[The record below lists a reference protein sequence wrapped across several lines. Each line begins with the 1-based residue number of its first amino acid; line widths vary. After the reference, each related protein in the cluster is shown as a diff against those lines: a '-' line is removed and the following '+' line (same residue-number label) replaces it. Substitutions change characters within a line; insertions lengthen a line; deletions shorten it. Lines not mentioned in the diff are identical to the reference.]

1 MAGNYLSFNRLL
13 SHLRRTEEQIDASS
27 RPLSDDVRRDSTD
40 GKTRSHQDHEGE
52 SRSTLWAQVVATV
65 LQEDKVPQCVIQRIN
80 WKHGVAERERS
91 YSAEDWVDY
100 IRHMAPPVG
109 LNSSSLQSTLSSLS
123 LDRSS
128 TRTTEKRCLMRAEWS
143 HLTWKRML
151 IENFPIEHSFFFI
164 QCERVVINT
173 SKKLIL

>member
-1 MAGNYLSFNRLL
+1 MCEEIQLMGKHGLIRTTRVSPDQHFE
-13 SHLRRTEEQIDASS
+13 LRWLPRCCKKI
-27 RPLSDDVRRDSTD
+27 
-40 GKTRSHQDHEGE
+40 K
-52 SRSTLWAQVVATV
+52 SRSVWLRELSESTV
-65 LQEDKVPQCVIQRIN
+65 LQ
-80 WKHGVAERERS
+80 REWGS

-151 IENFPIEHSFFFI
+151 IENFPTEHSFFFYPVWKGRYKRVEETNI
-164 QCERVVINT
+164 VGWKRSFMKYRWMMNERIKHN
-173 SKKLIL
+173 

>member
-80 WKHGVAERERS
+80 WKHGVAERERKLQRRGLS
-91 YSAEDWVDY
+91 RLHQTHGSPYWPELLQ
-100 IRHMAPPVG
+100 PPVDFVKSFTG
-109 LNSSSLQSTLSSLS
+109 QKQHTDNREKMFDESWMKSFNLKTNVDWKLSHWTL
-123 LDRSS
+123 
-128 TRTTEKRCLMRAEWS
+128 
-143 HLTWKRML
+143 
-151 IENFPIEHSFFFI
+151 FFFI

>member
-1 MAGNYLSFNRLL
+1 MCEEIQLMGKHGLIRTTRVSPDQHFE
-13 SHLRRTEEQIDASS
+13 LRWL
-27 RPLSDDVRRDSTD
+27 PLCC
-40 GKTRSHQDHEGE
+40 KKIK
-52 SRSTLWAQVVATV
+52 SRSVWFRELTESTV
-65 LQEDKVPQCVIQRIN
+65 LQ
-80 WKHGVAERERS
+80 RERGS

-128 TRTTEKRCLMRAEWS
+128 TRTTEKRRLMRAEWS

-151 IENFPIEHSFFFI
+151 IENFPTEHFFFYPVWKGRYKRVEETNI
-164 QCERVVINT
+164 VGWKRSFMKYRWVMNERIKHN
-173 SKKLIL
+173 

>member
-1 MAGNYLSFNRLL
+1 MCEEIQLMGKHGLIRTTRVSPDQHFE
-13 SHLRRTEEQIDASS
+13 LRWLPRCCKKI
-27 RPLSDDVRRDSTD
+27 
-40 GKTRSHQDHEGE
+40 K
-52 SRSTLWAQVVATV
+52 SRSVWFRELTESTV
-65 LQEDKVPQCVIQRIN
+65 LQ
-80 WKHGVAERERS
+80 RERGS

-128 TRTTEKRCLMRAEWS
+128 TRTTEKRRLMRAEWS

-151 IENFPIEHSFFFI
+151 IENFPIEHSFFYPVWKGRYKRVEETNIVGWKRSFMKYRWMMN
-164 QCERVVINT
+164 ERIKHN
-173 SKKLIL
+173 

>member
-27 RPLSDDVRRDSTD
+27 RPLSDDVWRDSTD
-40 GKTRSHQDHEGE
+40 GKHGLIRTTRVSPDQHFELRWLPLCCKKIK
-52 SRSTLWAQVVATV
+52 SRSVWFRELTESTV
-65 LQEDKVPQCVIQRIN
+65 LQ
-80 WKHGVAERERS
+80 RERGS

-109 LNSSSLQSTLSSLS
+109 LNSSSLQPTLSSLS

-151 IENFPIEHSFFFI
+151 IENFPIEHSFFLSS
-164 QCERVVINT
+164 VKG
-173 SKKLIL
+173 SL